1 MRPGRAARSSA
12 ARRSRRDGR
21 SVMEA
26 WASHYATF
34 LEFSGIDVLVLA
46 AAVWS
51 LVSVRRSLRRDR
63 ERDGS

>member
-1 MRPGRAARSSA
+1 
-12 ARRSRRDGR
+12 
-21 SVMEA
+21 
-26 WASHYATF
+26 
-34 LEFSGIDVLVLA
+34 VLVLA

>member
-1 MRPGRAARSSA
+1 M
-12 ARRSRRDGR
+12 
-21 SVMEA
+21 MEA

-46 AAVWS
+46 AAIWS